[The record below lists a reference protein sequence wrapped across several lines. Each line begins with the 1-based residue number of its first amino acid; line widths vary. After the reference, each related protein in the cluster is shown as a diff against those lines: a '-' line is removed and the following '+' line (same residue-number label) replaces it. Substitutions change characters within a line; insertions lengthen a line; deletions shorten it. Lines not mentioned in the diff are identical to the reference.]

1 MELTKGMRVRVDL
14 LKNALEAMKRN
25 RFTTHRVVC
34 NIYMLAPV
42 GNRKSVAIVYNNK
55 QIASYKNGT
64 LTFETYIP
72 SFWGDEKYKYEILC
86 ELAEKIGMNVVYKT
100 KEKPTAKQTR
110 KPATKKKTTSKTTK
124 KNNDTKSK

>member
-1 MELTKGMRVRVDL
+1 MEITKNMRVRVDL

-86 ELAEKIGMNVVYKT
+86 ELAEKIGMKVVYKT

-110 KPATKKKTTSKTTK
+110 KPATRKKTTN
-124 KNNDTKSK
+124 KNNKSSAKSVKK